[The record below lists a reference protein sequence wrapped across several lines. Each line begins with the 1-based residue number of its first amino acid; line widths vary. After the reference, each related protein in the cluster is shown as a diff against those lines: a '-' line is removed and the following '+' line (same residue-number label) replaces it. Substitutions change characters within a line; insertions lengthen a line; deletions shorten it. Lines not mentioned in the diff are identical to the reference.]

1 MHVPKLLATV
11 LQTYYPDWQ
20 IITAD
25 STSNLMSGGKRAWF
39 NTCPVLT
46 SALPVTPTL
55 ASYAD
60 SVRSFTPSPGTS
72 AADSERGGSRL
83 ERWTA
88 GGGGNE
94 DLVKLAATLHA
105 KMDAVATLVE
115 DVKKVQDLQIQGME
129 LLHASAAAQTI
140 AIGKLQTAEAK
151 HAAFY
156 AKLQQA
162 HQDAIALNDS
172 PVKEGMDEEGA
183 EATFPS
189 EDSMTA
195 TRQ

>member
-1 MHVPKLLATV
+1 M
-11 LQTYYPDWQ
+11 
-20 IITAD
+20 
-25 STSNLMSGGKRAWF
+25 
-39 NTCPVLT
+39 
-46 SALPVTPTL
+46 
-55 ASYAD
+55 
-60 SVRSFTPSPGTS
+60 
-72 AADSERGGSRL
+72 
-83 ERWTA
+83 
-88 GGGGNE
+88 
-94 DLVKLAATLHA
+94 KLAATLHA

-129 LLHASAAAQTI
+129 LLHASAAAQTM